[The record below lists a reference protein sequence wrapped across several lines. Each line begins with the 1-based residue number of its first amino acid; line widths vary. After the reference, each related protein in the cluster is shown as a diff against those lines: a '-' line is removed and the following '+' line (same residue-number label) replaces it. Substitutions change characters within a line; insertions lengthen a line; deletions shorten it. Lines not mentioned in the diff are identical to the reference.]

1 MLFVGLV
8 GCAEDDPPSEP
19 DPTPTL
25 EQRLQTILDEA
36 VRTDQLTGAMLTVLQ
51 SGAVDWSGASGL
63 SRRPDVALRPEEP
76 FRCGSVTKYL
86 AAVIALQLV
95 EEDDLSLDRTLDG
108 LLRASLVDSL
118 PDGEAITVR
127 MLLNHTSGLADYA
140 ENPALGQAILADPD
154 RKWTP
159 EELIGLALALE
170 PAGTPGQRWS
180 YASTNYVLLELVLEA
195 VSGKTFDRL
204 LAERVIVPLGLI
216 HTLLPLDSSLDG
228 AHGYQDV
235 EGDEALEDM
244 TFVDPSYL
252 RAAGGVVSTT
262 RELVR
267 VSRAL
272 WRYELLSSSS
282 VQTMQQTVP
291 TEQPFATYG
300 LGLTVLFG
308 SYYGH
313 AGIVP
318 GYTSGLFYWPQ
329 EDVTVALAINQG
341 GRESAGLALLLRV
354 MSLFVTADV
363 QPTAPAGVPGT
374 SWGPGSGCRVTFP
387 PR

>member
-1 MLFVGLV
+1 MIVVGFSA
-8 GCAEDDPPSEP
+8 CSDDGPPTDP

-25 EQRLQTILDEA
+25 EQRLQTILDES
-36 VRTDQLTGAMLTVLQ
+36 VRTDQLTGAMLTVVQ
-51 SGAVDWSGASGL
+51 PGTVDWSGASGL
-63 SRRPDVALRPEEP
+63 SRRPDVALRPEES
-76 FRCGSVTKYL
+76 FRCGSVTKLL

-95 EEDDLSLDRTLDG
+95 EEEDLSLDQTLDG
-108 LLRASLVDSL
+108 LLRVSLVDSL
-118 PDGEAITVR
+118 PAGETITIR

-195 VSGKTFDRL
+195 VSGKPFDRL
-204 LAERVIVPLGLI
+204 LAERIIVPLGLT
-216 HTLLPLDSSLDG
+216 HTRLPSNSAIDG

-244 TFVDPSYL
+244 TFLDPSYL

-262 RELVR
+262 RELTL

-282 VQTMQQTVP
+282 VQAMQQTVP

-318 GYTSGLFYWPQ
+318 GYTSGLFYWPE

-363 QPTAPAGVPGT
+363 QPTSSSDVPGPGW
-374 SWGPGSGCRVTFP
+374 SFGSGSQVAFR